1 MRSLPALILPLFSL
15 LLLCLSSCARRE
27 IDVRVDDAAM
37 KHPVAH
43 LLCRLLGT
51 LVSLFLCLLVMA
63 PFFDPVHKVGMPEEE
78 AYRTYLR
85 SMPSFLTRL
94 QETAAG
100 IRTQEEA
107 DAAAYALAALAG
119 EQAETFRAIAMES
132 LWPTEAGKRA
142 RGVLRTEEELMQSE
156 PAARF
161 LREDKRLRE
170 SDFYGSAT
178 LRYLWQAY
186 AAIDTP
192 QGVLLPWMPST
203 RLRLAADGGK
213 TDSQPLP
220 FPSLFEAAD
229 LLRHPSGH
237 EDVTLLALDALATAP
252 LRASDIGEG
261 IPLRPCLPVLR
272 GEHEL
277 FGDCFCPRYCFVNPD
292 DTQQKALSG
301 EPAAWASS
309 SPLRL
314 AILTKEAARALPA
327 LQEERRTE
335 FGTTFIYRLTPP
347 FRSAYLLISFDHDDE
362 HPGNF
367 VFTDDISG
375 FTHFPADDAS

>member
-1 MRSLPALILPLFSL
+1 
-15 LLLCLSSCARRE
+15 
-27 IDVRVDDAAM
+27 M
-37 KHPVAH
+37 KSMHPIAH

-51 LVSLFLCLLVMA
+51 LLSLYIVVLMTA

-132 LWPTEAGKRA
+132 LWPTEAEKRA
-142 RGVLRTEEELMQSE
+142 RGFLRTEEELMQSE
-156 PAARF
+156 AAARF
-161 LREDKRLRE
+161 LQEDKRLRE
-170 SDFYGSAT
+170 ADFYGSAT

-186 AAIDTP
+186 AALETP

-203 RLRLAADGGK
+203 RLRLAADRGK
-213 TDSQPLP
+213 TDTQHLRLP
-220 FPSLFEAAD
+220 ALSAAAD

-237 EDVTLLALDALATAP
+237 EGVTLLALDALAAAR
-252 LRASDIGEG
+252 LRGSDIGEG
-261 IPLRPCLPVLR
+261 IPIRPCLPVLR

-277 FGDCFCPRYCFVNPD
+277 FGDCFCPRYCFMNPD
-292 DTQQKALSG
+292 DTPQEALSG
-301 EPAAWASS
+301 EPAAWATS

-314 AILTKEAARALPA
+314 AALTKEAARALPA
-327 LQEERRTE
+327 LQEECRTE

-347 FRSAYLLISFDHDDE
+347 FRSTYLVIIFSKDGVSPKSFDFCDE
-362 HPGNF
+362 VGEYRQSALPD
-367 VFTDDISG
+367 T
-375 FTHFPADDAS
+375 P

>member
-1 MRSLPALILPLFSL
+1 
-15 LLLCLSSCARRE
+15 
-27 IDVRVDDAAM
+27 M
-37 KHPVAH
+37 KHPIAH

-51 LVSLFLCLLVMA
+51 LISLYIVVLMAA
-63 PFFDPVHKVGMPEEE
+63 PFFAPVHKVGMPEKE

-107 DAAAYALAALAG
+107 DAAAYALAVLAE

-132 LWPTEAGKRA
+132 LWPTEAEKCA
-142 RGVLRTEEELMQSE
+142 QTFLRTEAELMKGE

-203 RLRLAADGGK
+203 RLRLAADRGK
-213 TDSQPLP
+213 TDTQPLRLP
-220 FPSLFEAAD
+220 ALFKAAD

-237 EDVTLLALDALATAP
+237 EDVTLLALDALAAAR
-252 LRASDIGEG
+252 LRGSDIGEG
-261 IPLRPCLPVLR
+261 IPIRPCLPVLR

-292 DTQQKALSG
+292 DTPQDALNG

-314 AILTKEAARALPA
+314 VRLTKEAARALPA
-327 LQEERRTE
+327 LQEERSTD
-335 FGTTFIYRLTPP
+335 FDTTFIYRLAPP
-347 FRSAYLLISFDHDDE
+347 FRSPYLVIIFPKEDE
-362 HPGNF
+362 HPANF
-367 VFTDDISG
+367 IFAEEINE
-375 FTHFPADDAS
+375 FTHFPAADTPE

>member
-1 MRSLPALILPLFSL
+1 
-15 LLLCLSSCARRE
+15 
-27 IDVRVDDAAM
+27 M
-37 KHPVAH
+37 KRPVAH

-51 LVSLFLCLLVMA
+51 LLSLYIVVLILA
-63 PFFDPVHKVGMPEEE
+63 PFFAPVHKVDMPEEE

-85 SMPSFLTRL
+85 SMPSYLTRL

-132 LWPTEAGKRA
+132 LWPTEAGRRA
-142 RGVLRTEEELMQSE
+142 RGFLRTEEELMQSE
-156 PAARF
+156 AAARF

-170 SDFYGSAT
+170 ADFYGSAT

-186 AAIDTP
+186 AALDTP

-203 RLRLAADGGK
+203 RLRLAADRGK
-213 TDSQPLP
+213 TDTHPLRLP
-220 FPSLFEAAD
+220 ALFEAAE

-237 EDVTLLALDALATAP
+237 EEVTLLALDALAAAR
-252 LRASDIGEG
+252 LRGSDIGEG
-261 IPLRPCLPVLR
+261 IPIRPCLPVLR
-272 GEHEL
+272 GDHEL
-277 FGDCFCPRYCFVNPD
+277 FGDCFCPRYCFVPPD
-292 DTQQKALSG
+292 DTPQKALSG
-301 EPAAWASS
+301 EPAAWAAS

-327 LQEERRTE
+327 LQEERSTE

-347 FRSAYLLISFDHDDE
+347 FRSAHLVIRFDKDDE
-362 HPGNF
+362 HPASF
-367 VFTDDISG
+367 VFTQNISE
-375 FTHFPADDAS
+375 FTSAPTDSPE

>member
-1 MRSLPALILPLFSL
+1 
-15 LLLCLSSCARRE
+15 
-27 IDVRVDDAAM
+27 M
-37 KHPVAH
+37 KRPVVH
-43 LLCRLLGT
+43 LLCRLFGT
-51 LVSLFLCLLVMA
+51 LLSLYIVVLMLT
-63 PFFDPVHKVGMPEEE
+63 PFFAPVHKVGMPEEE

-142 RGVLRTEEELMQSE
+142 RGFLRTEEELMQSE

-161 LREDKRLRE
+161 LQEDKRLRE
-170 SDFYGSAT
+170 ADFYGSAT
-178 LRYLWQAY
+178 LRYLWQTY
-186 AAIDTP
+186 AALGTP

-203 RLRLAADGGK
+203 RLRLAADRGK
-213 TDSQPLP
+213 TDTQPLRLP
-220 FPSLFEAAD
+220 ALFKAAD

-237 EDVTLLALDALATAP
+237 EDVTLLALDALAAAR
-252 LRASDIGEG
+252 LRCSDIGEG
-261 IPLRPCLPVLR
+261 IPIRPCLPVLR
-272 GEHEL
+272 GAHEL

-292 DTQQKALSG
+292 DTPQNALSG

-314 AILTKEAARALPA
+314 SVLTRDTARALAA
-327 LQEERRTE
+327 LQEERSTE

-347 FRSAYLLISFDHDDE
+347 FRSAYLVIRFDNDDE
-362 HPGNF
+362 RPVNF
-367 VFTDDISG
+367 VFTDDEE
-375 FTHFPADDAS
+375 